1 MRRRA
6 RQGAAAG
13 SSDGAVS
20 SRPEG
25 TPASPTARTFA
36 RTSNG
41 GLGGSGEQRW
51 SNTRCQPGPRRGC
64 PCPHPSGPPCS
75 HARASGPS
83 TAGGCGSGH
92 ARRPQVP
99 IQEPPLRGQP
109 RRGRGDG
116 SPRGCARVSRRLQ
129 RSARRVRCPTRE
141 RGRGRARSEAPSR
154 AAPANRRTG
163 AAARAATQERERSWA
178 LFVVGRCSSSA
189 SSCSPFTRWAGKA
202 AWDLRGGCRKK
213 AGQRGGTRNARGS
226 SGGRPSGRE
235 HRSGERAAGRSG

>member
-1 MRRRA
+1 VP
-6 RQGAAAG
+6 G
-13 SSDGAVS
+13 S
-20 SRPEG
+20 
-25 TPASPTARTFA
+25 
-36 RTSNG
+36 
-41 GLGGSGEQRW
+41 
-51 SNTRCQPGPRRGC
+51 
-64 PCPHPSGPPCS
+64 SGPPCS

-92 ARRPQVP
+92 ARRPQAP

-116 SPRGCARVSRRLQ
+116 SPCGCARVSRRLQ

-163 AAARAATQERERSWA
+163 TAARAATQERERSRA

-202 AWDLRGGCRKK
+202 AMDLRGGCRKK
-213 AGQRGGTRNARGS
+213 SRPVRRNQERQRLVGRTPLRKRTPERRTRRGSKRVKRREPRHPPELGSHRARGIDADP
-226 SGGRPSGRE
+226 GC
-235 HRSGERAAGRSG
+235 